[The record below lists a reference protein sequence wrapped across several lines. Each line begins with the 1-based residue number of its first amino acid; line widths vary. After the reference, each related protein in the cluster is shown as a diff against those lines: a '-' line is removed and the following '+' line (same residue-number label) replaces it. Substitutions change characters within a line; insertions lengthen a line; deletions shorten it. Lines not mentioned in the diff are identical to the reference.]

1 MMHIMPMIITKTYGN
16 RSPIGSLNIMAP
28 PRTTERERQ
37 RESVKV
43 DFREIKE
50 NGFAETR
57 RDSKAFTGGT
67 RGERDRD
74 RGETR

>member
-1 MMHIMPMIITKTYGN
+1 L
-16 RSPIGSLNIMAP
+16 RAEEQ
-28 PRTTERERQ
+28 PRERETERERE

-57 RDSKAFTGGT
+57 RDSKAFTGGA

>member
-1 MMHIMPMIITKTYGN
+1 MQYINTFES
-16 RSPIGSLNIMAP
+16 R
-28 PRTTERERQ
+28 RTTERERQ

-57 RDSKAFTGGT
+57 RDSKAFTGGA